1 LKLLKTFA
9 LTYGVLLTCGIIFY
23 LVTKNNQQLFGL
35 NRLINPAEWILAAI
49 IVGVICFGFAV
60 LNALMDIEQAK
71 QQSTAMRNKLLQY
84 RDKVNYQNELDRI
97 RGYLSS
103 YDTRFPIGTV
113 KRLRD
118 RGYELKKIGAQITK

>member
-71 QQSTAMRNKLLQY
+71 QQSKQEN
-84 RDKVNYQNELDRI
+84 LDAQTPSETSPKTPK
-97 RGYLSS
+97 G
-103 YDTRFPIGTV
+103 
-113 KRLRD
+113 
-118 RGYELKKIGAQITK
+118 KKKDATN

>member
-71 QQSTAMRNKLLQY
+71 QQSKQENVDAQTPSVPSPKTP
-84 RDKVNYQNELDRI
+84 K
-97 RGYLSS
+97 G
-103 YDTRFPIGTV
+103 
-113 KRLRD
+113 
-118 RGYELKKIGAQITK
+118 KKKGAKN

>member
-71 QQSTAMRNKLLQY
+71 QQSKQENVDAQTPSETSPKTP
-84 RDKVNYQNELDRI
+84 E
-97 RGYLSS
+97 G
-103 YDTRFPIGTV
+103 
-113 KRLRD
+113 
-118 RGYELKKIGAQITK
+118 KKKDATN

>member
-1 LKLLKTFA
+1 MKLLKTFA

-35 NRLINPAEWILAAI
+35 NRPINPAEWILAAI

-71 QQSTAMRNKLLQY
+71 QQAKQENVDAQTPSVPSPKTPK
-84 RDKVNYQNELDRI
+84 
-97 RGYLSS
+97 G
-103 YDTRFPIGTV
+103 
-113 KRLRD
+113 
-118 RGYELKKIGAQITK
+118 KKKGAKN

>member
-35 NRLINPAEWILAAI
+35 NRPINPAEWILAAI

-71 QQSTAMRNKLLQY
+71 QQSKQENVDAQTPSETSPKTP
-84 RDKVNYQNELDRI
+84 E
-97 RGYLSS
+97 G
-103 YDTRFPIGTV
+103 
-113 KRLRD
+113 
-118 RGYELKKIGAQITK
+118 KKKDATN

>member
-1 LKLLKTFA
+1 MKLLKTFA

-71 QQSTAMRNKLLQY
+71 QQSKQENVDAQAPSETSPKTP
-84 RDKVNYQNELDRI
+84 E
-97 RGYLSS
+97 G
-103 YDTRFPIGTV
+103 
-113 KRLRD
+113 
-118 RGYELKKIGAQITK
+118 KKKDATN

>member
-23 LVTKNNQQLFGL
+23 LVTKNNQQLFGI

-71 QQSTAMRNKLLQY
+71 QQSKQENVDAQTPSETSPKTP
-84 RDKVNYQNELDRI
+84 K
-97 RGYLSS
+97 G
-103 YDTRFPIGTV
+103 
-113 KRLRD
+113 
-118 RGYELKKIGAQITK
+118 KKKDATN

>member
-1 LKLLKTFA
+1 MKLLKTFA

-71 QQSTAMRNKLLQY
+71 QQAKQENVDAQTPSETSPKTP
-84 RDKVNYQNELDRI
+84 K
-97 RGYLSS
+97 G
-103 YDTRFPIGTV
+103 
-113 KRLRD
+113 
-118 RGYELKKIGAQITK
+118 KKKGAKS

>member
-71 QQSTAMRNKLLQY
+71 QQAKQDNVDVQTPSVPSPKTPKGNK
-84 RDKVNYQNELDRI
+84 K
-97 RGYLSS
+97 
-103 YDTRFPIGTV
+103 
-113 KRLRD
+113 
-118 RGYELKKIGAQITK
+118 GAKN

>member
-1 LKLLKTFA
+1 MKLLKTFA

-71 QQSTAMRNKLLQY
+71 QQAKQENVDAQTPSETSPKTP
-84 RDKVNYQNELDRI
+84 E
-97 RGYLSS
+97 G
-103 YDTRFPIGTV
+103 
-113 KRLRD
+113 
-118 RGYELKKIGAQITK
+118 KKKDATN

>member
-23 LVTKNNQQLFGL
+23 LVTKNNRQLFGL
-35 NRLINPAEWILAAI
+35 NRPINPAEWILAAI

-71 QQSTAMRNKLLQY
+71 QQSKQENVDAQTPSETSPKTP
-84 RDKVNYQNELDRI
+84 E
-97 RGYLSS
+97 G
-103 YDTRFPIGTV
+103 
-113 KRLRD
+113 
-118 RGYELKKIGAQITK
+118 KKKDATN

>member
-1 LKLLKTFA
+1 MKLLKTFA

-71 QQSTAMRNKLLQY
+71 QQSKQENVDAQTPSETSPKTP
-84 RDKVNYQNELDRI
+84 K
-97 RGYLSS
+97 G
-103 YDTRFPIGTV
+103 
-113 KRLRD
+113 
-118 RGYELKKIGAQITK
+118 KKKDATN

>member
-1 LKLLKTFA
+1 MKLLKTFA

-35 NRLINPAEWILAAI
+35 NRPINPAEWILAAI

-71 QQSTAMRNKLLQY
+71 QQSKQENVDAQTPSETSPKTP
-84 RDKVNYQNELDRI
+84 K
-97 RGYLSS
+97 G
-103 YDTRFPIGTV
+103 
-113 KRLRD
+113 
-118 RGYELKKIGAQITK
+118 KKKDATN

>member
-23 LVTKNNQQLFGL
+23 SVTKNNRQLFGL
-35 NRLINPAEWILAAI
+35 NRPINPAEWILAAI

-71 QQSTAMRNKLLQY
+71 QQSKQENVDAQTPSETSPKTP
-84 RDKVNYQNELDRI
+84 E
-97 RGYLSS
+97 G
-103 YDTRFPIGTV
+103 
-113 KRLRD
+113 
-118 RGYELKKIGAQITK
+118 KKKDATN

>member
-1 LKLLKTFA
+1 MKLLKTFA

-35 NRLINPAEWILAAI
+35 NRPINPAEWILAAI

-71 QQSTAMRNKLLQY
+71 QQSKQENVDAQTPSETSPKTP
-84 RDKVNYQNELDRI
+84 E
-97 RGYLSS
+97 G
-103 YDTRFPIGTV
+103 
-113 KRLRD
+113 
-118 RGYELKKIGAQITK
+118 KKKDATN

>member
-35 NRLINPAEWILAAI
+35 NRPINPAEWILAAI

-71 QQSTAMRNKLLQY
+71 QPSKQENVDAQTPSETSPKTP
-84 RDKVNYQNELDRI
+84 K
-97 RGYLSS
+97 G
-103 YDTRFPIGTV
+103 
-113 KRLRD
+113 
-118 RGYELKKIGAQITK
+118 KKKDATN

>member
-71 QQSTAMRNKLLQY
+71 QQSKQENVDAQTPSETSPKTP
-84 RDKVNYQNELDRI
+84 K
-97 RGYLSS
+97 G
-103 YDTRFPIGTV
+103 
-113 KRLRD
+113 
-118 RGYELKKIGAQITK
+118 KKKDATN

>member
-1 LKLLKTFA
+1 MKLLKTFA
-9 LTYGVLLTCGIIFY
+9 LTYGLLLTCGIIFY

-71 QQSTAMRNKLLQY
+71 QQSKQENVDAQTPSETSPKTP
-84 RDKVNYQNELDRI
+84 E
-97 RGYLSS
+97 G
-103 YDTRFPIGTV
+103 
-113 KRLRD
+113 
-118 RGYELKKIGAQITK
+118 KKKDATN

>member
-1 LKLLKTFA
+1 MKLLKTFA

-23 LVTKNNQQLFGL
+23 LVTKNNQQLFGI

-71 QQSTAMRNKLLQY
+71 QQSKQENVDAQTPSETSPKTP
-84 RDKVNYQNELDRI
+84 K
-97 RGYLSS
+97 G
-103 YDTRFPIGTV
+103 
-113 KRLRD
+113 
-118 RGYELKKIGAQITK
+118 KKKDATN

>member
-1 LKLLKTFA
+1 LKVLQTFA
-9 LTYGVLLTCGIIFY
+9 LTYGVLLSCGIIFF

-71 QQSTAMRNKLLQY
+71 QQAKQENVDAKSPSETSPK
-84 RDKVNYQNELDRI
+84 
-97 RGYLSS
+97 
-103 YDTRFPIGTV
+103 TRTG
-113 KRLRD
+113 
-118 RGYELKKIGAQITK
+118 KKKGAKN

>member
-1 LKLLKTFA
+1 MKLLKTFA

-71 QQSTAMRNKLLQY
+71 QQSKQENVDAQTPSETSPKTP
-84 RDKVNYQNELDRI
+84 E
-97 RGYLSS
+97 G
-103 YDTRFPIGTV
+103 
-113 KRLRD
+113 
-118 RGYELKKIGAQITK
+118 KKKDATN